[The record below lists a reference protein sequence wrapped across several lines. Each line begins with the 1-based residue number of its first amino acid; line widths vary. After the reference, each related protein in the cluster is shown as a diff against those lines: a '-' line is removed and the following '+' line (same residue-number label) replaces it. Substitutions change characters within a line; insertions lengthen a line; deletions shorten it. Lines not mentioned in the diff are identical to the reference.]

1 MDNLSIITVNNE
13 ENIYILKN
21 RIDTKSNDN
30 SINKKSYDK
39 YINPNAVYSLL
50 LGNTNITKKFKN
62 NIKKEELLEMNH
74 KLWRFILME
83 NSTNLIEEEK
93 KKIKEINFDLS
104 NSYIK
109 KLKNFL

>member
-1 MDNLSIITVNNE
+1 
-13 ENIYILKN
+13 
-21 RIDTKSNDN
+21 
-30 SINKKSYDK
+30 
-39 YINPNAVYSLL
+39 
-50 LGNTNITKKFKN
+50 
-62 NIKKEELLEMNH
+62 MNQ

-83 NSTNLIEEEK
+83 NSWNLIEEEK

>member
-50 LGNTNITKKFKN
+50 LGN

>member
-1 MDNLSIITVNNE
+1 
-13 ENIYILKN
+13 
-21 RIDTKSNDN
+21 
-30 SINKKSYDK
+30 
-39 YINPNAVYSLL
+39 
-50 LGNTNITKKFKN
+50 
-62 NIKKEELLEMNH
+62 MNH